1 MASMGSD
8 EEILVVP
15 RRMLI
20 YKPFRGFTRAGVED
34 YLLRVRE
41 YGVFKPRA
49 GVEEDPS
56 FKQIIPYVIVRHRGR
71 LFLVQRST
79 EGGETRLH
87 GKYSIGVGGH
97 INRGDVEGA
106 LDVIAAGLKR
116 ELEEELL
123 IRGTWRA
130 RPVGVLNDD
139 GNPVGQVH
147 FGLVHVVEVDSPD
160 ISVKESDTLAGRL
173 AALQDVRAVR
183 GHMETWSRLI
193 LDAADPTTL

>member
-1 MASMGSD
+1 MGSD

-20 YKPFRGFTRAGVED
+20 HKPFRGFTRAGVED

-56 FKQIIPYVIVRHRGR
+56 FKQIIPYLLVRHRGR

-87 GKYSIGVGGH
+87 GKYSIGVGGD

-106 LDVIAAGLKR
+106 PDVSAAGVKG
-116 ELEEELL
+116 EVEEEVL
-123 IRGTWRA
+123 IRGTWQA
-130 RPVGVLNDD
+130 RPGGVLNDD
-139 GNPVGQVH
+139 SHPVGQGH
-147 FGLVHVVEVDSPD
+147 FGVVHVVEVDFAG
-160 ISVKESDTLAGRL
+160 ISVRES
-173 AALQDVRAVR
+173 
-183 GHMETWSRLI
+183 
-193 LDAADPTTL
+193 

>member
-1 MASMGSD
+1 MGSD
-8 EEILVVP
+8 EKILVVP

-20 YKPFRGFTRAGVED
+20 QKPFRGFTRAGVED
-34 YLLRVRE
+34 YLLRARE

-56 FKQIIPYVIVRHRGR
+56 FKQIIPYLLVRHRGR

-106 LDVIAAGLKR
+106 RDVIAAGLKR
-116 ELEEELL
+116 GVGGEVL
-123 IRGTWRA
+123 IRGTWLA
-130 RPVGVLNDD
+130 RPGGVLHDD
-139 GNPVGQVH
+139 GNP
-147 FGLVHVVEVDSPD
+147 
-160 ISVKESDTLAGRL
+160 
-173 AALQDVRAVR
+173 
-183 GHMETWSRLI
+183 
-193 LDAADPTTL
+193 

>member
-1 MASMGSD
+1 MGSD

-20 YKPFRGFTRAGVED
+20 HKPFRGFTRAGVED

-41 YGVFKPRA
+41 YGVFRPRA
-49 GVEEDPS
+49 SMEEDPS

-97 INRGDVEGA
+97 INRGEVEGA
-106 LDVIAAGLKR
+106 QDGVAAGLKR
-116 ELEEELL
+116 GVGEKRLFWGSWRGRAGGGLNELRKP
-123 IRGTWRA
+123 RGQ
-130 RPVGVLNDD
+130 G
-139 GNPVGQVH
+139 GI
-147 FGLVHVVEVDSPD
+147 GL
-160 ISVKESDTLAGRL
+160 
-173 AALQDVRAVR
+173 
-183 GHMETWSRLI
+183 
-193 LDAADPTTL
+193 

>member
-1 MASMGSD
+1 MGSD

-20 YKPFRGFTRAGVED
+20 QKPFRGFTRAGVED

-56 FKQIIPYVIVRHRGR
+56 FKQIIPYLLVRHRGR

-106 LDVIAAGLKR
+106 QDGSGGGVKR
-116 ELEEELL
+116 EMEEELL
-123 IRGTWRA
+123 VRGTWQA
-130 RPVGVLNDD
+130 RPGGGLHDD
-139 GNPVGQVH
+139 SNPVGQGR
-147 FGLVHVVEVDSPD
+147 FGLVQVGAGDS
-160 ISVKESDTLAGRL
+160 
-173 AALQDVRAVR
+173 
-183 GHMETWSRLI
+183 
-193 LDAADPTTL
+193 AD

>member
-20 YKPFRGFTRAGVED
+20 QKPFRGFTRAGIED
-34 YLLRVRE
+34 YLHRVRE
-41 YGVFKPRA
+41 YGVFTPRA
-49 GVEEDPS
+49 SVEEDPS
-56 FKQIIPYVIVRHRGR
+56 FKQIIPYLIVRHRGR

-106 LDVIAAGLKR
+106 QDVIAAGLKR

-160 ISVKESDTLAGRL
+160 ISVKESDTLA
-173 AALQDVRAVR
+173 
-183 GHMETWSRLI
+183 
-193 LDAADPTTL
+193 